1 MKALEKIRKVIDVVL
16 SSACAIVFAVMVIV
30 GTYQI
35 VVRYFFNSPST
46 VSEELLPTAFPGWPF
61 YPPHWYS
68 EKEIICAWDLLQIS
82 LQGFRRKSWKS
93 SLN

>member
-46 VSEELLPTAFPGWPF
+46 VSEELLTYSFPGWPF

-68 EKEIICAWDLLQIS
+68 EKEIICACDLLQIS
-82 LQGFRRKSWKS
+82 LQGFRR
-93 SLN
+93 NPGNRH

>member
-46 VSEELLPTAFPGWPF
+46 VSEELLT
-61 YPPHWYS
+61 YS
-68 EKEIICAWDLLQIS
+68 FSKEIICAWDLLQIS